1 MSKAAYRDFVVE
13 IVRKL
18 AGQQG
23 FRPLPRSRWVVER
36 AFGWMVRRRRLVR
49 DHERRCDVSEAMIH
63 VGMGALLL
71 RRIAHP

>member
-36 AFGWMVRRRRLVR
+36 TFGWMVELPPLRW
-49 DHERRCDVSEAMIH
+49 
-63 VGMGALLL
+63 LL
-71 RRIAHP
+71 RILCGRSGDKARSAIAR